1 MRRKVFSFCQGFKRI
16 VAHPWLSFVFFC
28 AIISIGAIIGAMIGY
43 DSFMLEPDMLPYQQR
58 DKVLRL
64 ITSDEALRDTMMND
78 PLEGIEK
85 RCLVVQ
91 QDVQCFSETKSELLR
106 IESVVSD
113 EKNVL
118 APIDLASDEAGMT
131 RKSLHRAQLK
141 AGDKLIIDGTAYTIK
156 ELPCHLDGGSDVLLM
171 GTVPNGI
178 HTYLVELELAEGF
191 SPAQFKDTLASA
203 WNLALFE
210 NAVNGAVQYELPSV
224 NWEKD
229 AAMLQEGYNRNLMI
243 SILGVLFG
251 VSQLS
256 ALMSYLISKCSMRN
270 ALSLQWTGHR
280 GLLMEFSTT
289 IALLVLPGLPLGFLL
304 GIYLG
309 STLEGGAPMLS
320 APGRIAVLA
329 ASFTIGVLMVL
340 LLLLC
345 YQMRHW
351 HEQTAWKGEE
361 Q

>member
-1 MRRKVFSFCQGFKRI
+1 MRKNIFSLCQGFKR
-16 VAHPWLSFVFFC
+16 VAAHPWLSFVFFC
-28 AIISIGAIIGAMIGY
+28 AIISIGGIIGAIIGY
-43 DSFMLEPDMLPYQQR
+43 DSFMREPDMLPYQQR
-58 DKVLRL
+58 DQVLRL

-85 RCLVVQ
+85 RCLIVQ
-91 QDVQCFSETKSELLR
+91 QDVQCFSETKSKLLR
-106 IESVVSD
+106 IESIVSD
-113 EKNVL
+113 EQGVL
-118 APIDLASDEAGMT
+118 APIELAPDEAGMT
-131 RKSLHRAQLK
+131 RKSLQRTQLK
-141 AGDKLIIDGTAYTIK
+141 AGDKLMIDGTVYTIK

-178 HTYLVELELAEGF
+178 RTYLVELELAEGF
-191 SPAQFKDTLASA
+191 SPASFKDTLASA

-210 NAVNGAVQYELPSV
+210 YPEEGAVQYELPSV
-224 NWEKD
+224 NWEED
-229 AAMLQEGYNRNLMI
+229 VAMLQEIYNHNLMI

-289 IALLVLPGLPLGFLL
+289 IALLVLPGLPLGVLL

-309 STLEGGAPMLS
+309 STMEGGAPMLS
-320 APGRIAVLA
+320 DPGKIAALA
-329 ASFTIGVLMVL
+329 GSFTIGVLLIL

-361 Q
+361 E